1 MGAFGQRAVHGP
13 PGAQIPVARDRLARE
28 LTTPVLAEIR
38 IESLGAISLATAE
51 FGRGLTVLTGET
63 GTGKTMVVTGLHLL
77 GGARADATRV
87 RSGAERAVVEGR
99 FSTADLDDTAHLDDL
114 LDASGAER
122 DEDGSVIALRTVA
135 RDGPSRAYLG
145 GRSVPAKSLS
155 GFTAELLTLHGQND
169 QLRLMRP
176 EEQRGALDRFAGTG
190 PTLERYRK
198 LRDAWLSAQRD
209 LIDRRNR
216 ARELVQETDRLKFAL
231 NEIDTV
237 DPRPGEDDAL
247 VADIVRL
254 SELDTLREAAV
265 SAREALSAE
274 DPDGSGVSATDS
286 LGRARAALESTDDA
300 ALRALAAQ
308 LDEAL
313 TVVVEV
319 ARELGGFLDELPV
332 DASALESK
340 LARQA
345 ELRTLTRKY
354 AADINGVLR
363 WAAQSRER
371 LAQLDVSE
379 EGLAAL
385 ANRVDELSREL
396 SATAVDL
403 GKARRTAA
411 KRLAKEVTAELSAL
425 AMADAEFAIDVTTDL
440 APDRDDPAALT
451 VSFGPSGP
459 MLARAGADGIDRVEF
474 GFAAHHGMTVLPLA
488 KSASGGELSRVMLA
502 LEVVLAASRKQSG
515 GTTMVFD
522 EIDAGVGGWAAVQ
535 IGRRLARL
543 ARTHQV
549 IVVTHLPQVAA
560 YADVH
565 LVVYSDVGS
574 KGASGVQRVTGD
586 DRVAELARMLAGLG
600 ESDSG
605 RAHARELLDAA
616 QKYQT

>member
-1 MGAFGQRAVHGP
+1 M
-13 PGAQIPVARDRLARE
+13 
-28 LTTPVLAEIR
+28 LTEIR
-38 IESLGAISLATAE
+38 IESLGAISVATAE

-63 GTGKTMVVTGLHLL
+63 GTGKTMVVTSLHLL

-99 FSTADLDDTAHLDDL
+99 FTTTDLDDATAAQ
-114 LDASGAER
+114 LDAILDSSGAER
-122 DEDGSVIALRTVA
+122 DEDGSVIALRSVS

-155 GFTAELLTLHGQND
+155 GFTNELLTLHGQND

-176 EEQRGALDRFAGTG
+176 DEQRGALDRFAGAA
-190 PTLERYRK
+190 PALERYRK
-198 LRDAWLSAQRD
+198 LRDEWLSARRD
-209 LIDRRNR
+209 LTDRRNR
-216 ARELVQETDRLKFAL
+216 ARELAQEADRLKFAL

-237 DPRPGEDDAL
+237 DPQPGEDDAL
-247 VADIVRL
+247 VNDIVRL
-254 SELDTLREAAV
+254 SELDALREAALG
-265 SAREALSAE
+265 ARAALSGST
-274 DPDGSGVSATDS
+274 DDGEGFGAADW
-286 LGRARAALESTDDA
+286 LGRARTALESTDDTT
-300 ALRALAAQ
+300 LQALAAQ
-308 LDEAL
+308 IGEAL
-313 TVVVEV
+313 TMVVD
-319 ARELGGFLDELPV
+319 AAAELGDYLDGLPA
-332 DASALESK
+332 DASSLDAK

-354 AADINGVLR
+354 AADIDGVLR
-363 WAAQSRER
+363 WAEEARAK

-385 ANRVDELSREL
+385 ERRADEL
-396 SATAVDL
+396 AGKVAQAAVDL
-403 GKARRTAA
+403 SKIRRKAA
-411 KRLAKEVTAELSAL
+411 KRLAKEVTAELAGL
-425 AMADAEFAIDVTTDL
+425 AMADAEFTIGVTADTADQ
-440 APDRDDPAALT
+440 DDPAALRLPT
-451 VSFGPSGP
+451 GELV
-459 MLARAGADGIDRVEF
+459 RAGGDGIDQVEF
-474 GFAAHHGMTVLPLA
+474 GFAAHRGMTVLPLA

-502 LEVVLAASRKQSG
+502 LEVVLATSGLVAS

-522 EIDAGVGGWAAVQ
+522 EVDAGVGGWAAVQ

-565 LVVYSDVGS
+565 LMVHSTGRN
-574 KGASGVQRVTGD
+574 GASGVRRLTDD

-616 QKYQT
+616 QRDEI

>member
-1 MGAFGQRAVHGP
+1 M
-13 PGAQIPVARDRLARE
+13 
-28 LTTPVLAEIR
+28 LTEIR
-38 IESLGAISLATAE
+38 IESLGAISVATAE

-99 FSTADLDDTAHLDDL
+99 FTTTDLDDAAHLDEL

-122 DEDGSVIALRTVA
+122 DDDGSVIALRTVS

-155 GFTAELLTLHGQND
+155 GFTTELLTLHGQND

-190 PTLERYRK
+190 ASLERYRK
-198 LRDAWLSAQRD
+198 LRDAWLSARRD

-216 ARELVQETDRLKFAL
+216 ARELAQETDRLKFAL

-237 DPRPGEDDAL
+237 DPQPGEDDVL

-254 SELDTLREAAV
+254 SELDTLREAAAG
-265 SAREALSAE
+265 ARDALSA
-274 DPDGSGVSATDS
+274 DDSDGSGIGATDS
-286 LGRARAALESTDDA
+286 LGRARAALESTDDV

-313 TVVVEV
+313 TVVAEV

-354 AADINGVLR
+354 AADIDGVLA

-385 ANRVDELSREL
+385 AHRADELAREL
-396 SATAVDL
+396 TDAAVDL
-403 GKARRTAA
+403 SKARRKAA
-411 KRLAKEVTAELSAL
+411 KRLAKEVTAELSTL
-425 AMADAEFAIDVTTDL
+425 AMTDAEFTIDVTTDL
-440 APDRDDPAALT
+440 AGDDPAALT
-451 VSFGPSGP
+451 LSSGE
-459 MLARAGADGIDRVEF
+459 LARAGADGVDQVEF
-474 GFAAHHGMTVLPLA
+474 GFAAHRGMTVLPLA

-502 LEVVLAASRKQSG
+502 LEVVLASSAA

-522 EIDAGVGGWAAVQ
+522 EVDAGVGGRAAVQ
-535 IGRRLARL
+535 IGRRLGRL

-565 LVVYSDVGS
+565 LVVHSD
-574 KGASGVQRVTGD
+574 KGASGVRPVTGD
-586 DRVAELARMLAGLG
+586 QRVAELARMLAGLG

-616 QKYQT
+616 QKDQI